1 MTAPALE
8 LLDVR
13 KRFGDVV
20 ALDGASLV
28 VRPGTVHA
36 LLGENGAGK
45 TTLMRVAFGM
55 VRADAGVTRVEGRAR
70 RFASPADAI
79 AGGLGMVHQH
89 FALVPAM
96 TVAENVALGG
106 RGRFDAAEAAER
118 VRDVARRSG
127 LALDPSARAASLS
140 VAGQQRLE
148 IVKALARE
156 ARLLVL
162 DEPTAVLAPAEAAE
176 LLAWVRAFAGGG
188 GSVVLITHKLRE
200 ALGAADDLTVL
211 RDGATVYAASA
222 AESSEEALASAML
235 GAPPRAHHDAAA
247 SLVRNPTHP
256 AVTTSPPRP
265 VVLALRGVAV
275 ADERGV
281 IRLRDATCEVRAG
294 EIVGVAGVEGG
305 GQRELLRALAGRLRP
320 AEGRVEAPPAVGF
333 VPEDRHRDA
342 MVLDFTLVE
351 NVALRGAG
359 ARRGVVPWSAL
370 AAATRALVERHDVR
384 AAGPRARAHAL
395 RRQPAEAGPCAR
407 DRAAAAGAL
416 AWRHR
421 GRRAARARRREPD
434 ARARH
439 PRQCRGARPPARGA
453 RRRCRG
459 RCLLER
465 PRGGARP
472 RRPRARLLRRTRARG
487 AARPRRGRPR
497 DPRPRAGDGAVSAT
511 TADRAAGRGTA
522 PPDGGADTHPRRW
535 RTLALLAL
543 AELLG
548 MSLWFAASAVGAQ
561 YRALWS
567 LSASEAAWLTT
578 VVQVGFVVG
587 TAASALLNLAD
598 VVPAR
603 RLFVTSAFAG
613 ALANAAL
620 LVAPGYRVA
629 LVCRFFTGVALAG
642 VYPPAM
648 KMIATWFRAR
658 RGLAVGT
665 IVGALT
671 VGKATPYLVHA
682 IPGAGIG
689 PVVLTATVAALL
701 AAAVVGLAYRDGPY
715 PFPPRPFSWGL
726 AGSIVRERRWRLAT
740 GGYLGHM
747 WELYAAWTWLPAF
760 IAASVAARDP
770 SAGTAGEA
778 TASAV
783 AFAALAIGGIGCVWG
798 GLAADRRGRPWLVTL
813 AMAASGACALLVGLT
828 FGHSLWLVVPV
839 ALLWGFFVIA
849 DSAQFSVLVTESV
862 PPHAVGT
869 ALTLQTSLG
878 FLLTAVTIQLVPPLA
893 DAVGWRWAFTVLAA
907 GPALGIWSIRRLV
920 ALQRGR
926 GAAAGGAGECADDG
940 R

>member
-79 AGGLGMVHQH
+79 AAGLGMVHQH

-384 AAGPRARAHAL
+384 AAGPRARARTLSGGNQQKLVLA
-395 RRQPAEAGPCAR
+395 REIEQPPPAR
-407 DRAAAAGAL
+407 SPGDTAAGAPPAL
-416 AWRHR
+416 VVESPTR
-421 GRRAARARRREPD
+421 GLDIRASAAVHDRLRAARD
-434 ARARH
+434 A
-439 PRQCRGARPPARGA
+439 
-453 RRRCRG
+453 
-459 RCLLER
+459 
-465 PRGGARP
+465 
-472 RRPRARLLRRTRARG
+472 G
-487 AARPRRGRPR
+487 AAVVVYSS
-497 DPRPRAGDGAVSAT
+497 DLEEV
-511 TADRAAGRGTA
+511 
-522 PPDGGADTHPRRW
+522 
-535 RTLALLAL
+535 LAL
-543 AELLG
+543 ADR
-548 MSLWFAASAVGAQ
+548 V
-561 YRALWS
+561 
-567 LSASEAAWLTT
+567 
-578 VVQVGFVVG
+578 
-587 TAASALLNLAD
+587 LACYGG
-598 VVPAR
+598 R
-603 RLFVTSAFAG
+603 
-613 ALANAAL
+613 
-620 LVAPGYRVA
+620 
-629 LVCRFFTGVALAG
+629 
-642 VYPPAM
+642 
-648 KMIATWFRAR
+648 
-658 RGLAVGT
+658 
-665 IVGALT
+665 
-671 VGKATPYLVHA
+671 
-682 IPGAGIG
+682 
-689 PVVLTATVAALL
+689 
-701 AAAVVGLAYRDGPY
+701 
-715 PFPPRPFSWGL
+715 
-726 AGSIVRERRWRLAT
+726 VREV
-740 GGYLGHM
+740 
-747 WELYAAWTWLPAF
+747 P
-760 IAASVAARDP
+760 RD
-770 SAGTAGEA
+770 
-778 TASAV
+778 
-783 AFAALAIGGIGCVWG
+783 
-798 GLAADRRGRPWLVTL
+798 R
-813 AMAASGACALLVGLT
+813 
-828 FGHSLWLVVPV
+828 
-839 ALLWGFFVIA
+839 
-849 DSAQFSVLVTESV
+849 
-862 PPHAVGT
+862 
-869 ALTLQTSLG
+869 
-878 FLLTAVTIQLVPPLA
+878 
-893 DAVGWRWAFTVLAA
+893 DAVGRAILGLEPATV
-907 GPALGIWSIRRLV
+907 P
-920 ALQRGR
+920 
-926 GAAAGGAGECADDG
+926 
-940 R
+940 